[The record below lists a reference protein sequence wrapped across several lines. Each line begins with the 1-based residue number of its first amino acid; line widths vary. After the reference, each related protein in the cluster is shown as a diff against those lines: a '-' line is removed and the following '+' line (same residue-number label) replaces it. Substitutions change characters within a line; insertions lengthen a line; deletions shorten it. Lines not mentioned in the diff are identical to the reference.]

1 MADKKSIFSAG
12 NAATDDYA
20 SRRAPKSWSWGYFA
34 IALPITGGGTAS
46 LWLAYGAIFEQT
58 YGTANL
64 YFTMV
69 FCMILQTI
77 ITYLL
82 ASIAAKYRM
91 GTDLATRGLGLGFN
105 GSIITNIIYAFEWI
119 YFWAAE
125 TQILGAGISAAFG
138 IPDQVA
144 WVVVGIG
151 VFVPLTIFGM
161 KFITKFQNW
170 TIPIFLVWIIINV
183 VMVFKNPDFLANSKG
198 FTTYM
203 PEGMS
208 FGGIPLIQLIN
219 SLVGTVGIV
228 ALLTMEFARG
238 ARPDDSPSKRRWG
251 LFWVAL
257 LPQNLF
263 TWLIYVPLGG
273 LLWKAT
279 GQANPGD
286 AFVALT
292 GVFGALGLLLTQI
305 RINVQ
310 NTYAESLALSSL
322 ASKLHINW
330 GRSVWSVI
338 ACILGTITVFANI
351 LGHLALLATIAG
363 IMLFSWMG
371 MLFSDYYVVRG
382 VMKLDVGEVEHR
394 RAYLRSVNI
403 IGFSSMII
411 ATVVALVLLFG
422 PQIGITAGDAG
433 ALIAALTCFIAFA
446 IAFVVHAILAKIVV
460 KSTFNPYLARTP
472 EEVPASLLDNKGEL
486 RCAHCDSV
494 VGPEDVAR
502 CPLDENKWICSACCA
517 GNRHCGT
524 ACQNPSTQTN

>member
-1 MADKKSIFSAG
+1 MADKKSIFSTS

-46 LWLAYGAIFEQT
+46 LWLAYGAIFEKT

-64 YFTMV
+64 YFAMV
-69 FCMILQTI
+69 FCMVAQTI
-77 ITYLL
+77 VAYIL
-82 ASIAAKYRM
+82 ANIAAKYRM

-105 GSIITNIIYAFEWI
+105 GSIVTNIIYAFEWI

-125 TQILGAGISAAFG
+125 TQILGAGISSAFG

-170 TIPIFLVWIIINV
+170 TIPIFLVWIVINV
-183 VMVFKNPDFLANSKG
+183 AMVFKNPEFLSNSRG

-203 PEGMS
+203 PDGMT
-208 FGGIPLIQLIN
+208 FGGIPLVQLIN
-219 SLVGTVGIV
+219 ALLGTVAIV
-228 ALLTMEFARG
+228 AFLTMEFARG
-238 ARPDDSPSKRRWG
+238 ARADDAPSKRRLG

-279 GQANPGD
+279 GQENPGD

-322 ASKLHINW
+322 ASKLHINL
-330 GRSVWSVI
+330 GRSVWSII
-338 ACILGTITVFANI
+338 ACILGTIAVFANV
-351 LGHLALLATIAG
+351 LAHLALLATIAG
-363 IMLFSWMG
+363 IMLFSWLG
-371 MLFSDYYVVRG
+371 MLISDYYIVRG
-382 VMKLDVGEVEHR
+382 IMKLNVGEVEHR
-394 RAYLRSVNI
+394 RAYLRSINI
-403 IGFSSMII
+403 VGFSSLII
-411 ATVVALVLLFG
+411 GTVVALVLLFG
-422 PQIGITAGDAG
+422 QQLGITSGDTG
-433 ALIAALTCFIAFA
+433 ALIAALTCFIAFGVA
-446 IAFVVHAILAKIVV
+446 LIVHAVLAKVIV
-460 KSTFNPYLARTP
+460 KPSFNPYLARIP
-472 EEVPASLLDNKGEL
+472 EEVPESYLDKKGEL
-486 RCAHCDSV
+486 RCALCDSV
-494 VGPEDVAR
+494 VGSEDVAR
-502 CPLDENKWICSACCA
+502 CPLDDNKWICSACCA

-524 ACQNPSTQTN
+524 ACQNTAAQKI